1 MLMNKVMKFSHKFM
15 RSIKIL
21 FELFL
26 AMIFMKIISK
36 KYKDDPFVLISLPI
50 IYTAIIYIILKPGKS
65 FKSVNESQDFD
76 DEEDIHLLPNQ

>member
-26 AMIFMKIISK
+26 AMIFMKIIGK

-50 IYTAIIYIILKPGKS
+50 IYMAIIYI
-65 FKSVNESQDFD
+65 
-76 DEEDIHLLPNQ
+76 

>member
-1 MLMNKVMKFSHKFM
+1 MNKVMKFSHKFM

-26 AMIFMKIISK
+26 AMIFMKIIGK

>member
-26 AMIFMKIISK
+26 AMIFMKIIGK

-50 IYTAIIYIILKPGKS
+50 IYMAIKYIILKPGKS

-76 DEEDIHLLPNQ
+76 D